1 MRRRWLQLSLVIL
14 LVSAVTCGM
23 AADVQVEQQG
33 RRFLVSS
40 QTVVAAEPAVAW
52 RVLSDYDHLADFVP
66 AMRSSRV
73 ISKPGQPLV
82 IEQSGEAGVLL
93 FRFTIDVVLDI
104 DERPP
109 HRLGFSARSGNMRQ
123 MRGEWR
129 IEPEGAGIR
138 LHYTAELEPA
148 FWVPPLLGAA
158 LLRRDIASQIG
169 GVIGEMERRQT
180 RINPQAIT
188 QPAK

>member
-1 MRRRWLQLSLVIL
+1 MRRLWLQLSLVIL
-14 LVSAVTCGM
+14 LVLSVTCGM
-23 AADVQVEQQG
+23 AAEVQVEQQG

-40 QTVVAAEPAVAW
+40 QTVVAAAPAVAW
-52 RVLSDYDHLADFVP
+52 QVLSDYDHLADFVP

-123 MRGEWR
+123 MRGEWL

-158 LLRRDIASQIG
+158 LLRRDIASQVG
-169 GVIGEMERRQT
+169 GVVGEMERRQA

>member
-1 MRRRWLQLSLVIL
+1 MRRLWLQLSLVIL
-14 LVSAVTCGM
+14 LVPSVTCGM

-33 RRFLVSS
+33 RRFFVSS

-73 ISKPGQPLV
+73 ISKPGRPLV

-104 DERPP
+104 DEQPP

-169 GVIGEMERRQT
+169 GVAGEMERRQA
-180 RINPQAIT
+180 RINSQAIT